1 HFLRFRMASFFR
13 TFSSR
18 FRKPRGNIDLERE
31 RSASAQRVPRIDPKK
46 QVCCKV
52 LLLDGT
58 DLNVVVSKRSL
69 AEEVYDQVMYSLDIE
84 EREYFG
90 LQFTDHYHVH
100 HWLDPLK
107 RLTKQ
112 IPIGPPFTLRL
123 RVKFFTSEPKNLKEE
138 ITRYQFFL
146 HLKQDVATG
155 RLGCARKT
163 AVDLAAFA
171 LQSELGDFNPEMHTP
186 LFVSEFRFHPEQDE
200 TMEEEIVDRYS
211 QCKGQSPAQAEMN
224 YLQSA
229 KWLEMYGV
237 DMHVVEGKDGNH
249 YSLGLTPQ
257 GMLVFDGSQ
266 KIGLFFWEKI
276 QRLDF
281 RSKKLTLVVEEEAD
295 QACGEVQLHTFVFSL
310 VSAKACKHL
319 WKCAVEQHSFFR
331 LKVRSAPRQ
340 SRSQLFRLGSTFRYR
355 GRTEYETVN
364 KEGQRPRKSGS
375 AFERRPSQRYGARE
389 SHLRKRDQRRAD
401 VRQQIVAS
409 LHAPPERRETALPEV
424 AKTAAAERLERLIS
438 SSPPSVSS
446 SSPPVP
452 PPTLLP
458 SHPPQS
464 RMPVPTRLNIAN
476 PPIVNLPSEPRRI
489 DSPSHVTTIP
499 VGTMYSRIPTVSSPP
514 SEKTIRM
521 TVHTKPISPL
531 HTDPS
536 RLSQSR
542 IPKYNTQSVLVSHL
556 LSSLLLSE
564 FSLPIGLVSLAGF
577 SSVPLI
583 FPSSLP
589 LLGERVQ
596 SPQRMEIRPLP
607 LLQLLLP
614 SHQLLLLTLRSY
626 SSLVFLLLQPRSP
639 KWRKGRYLPVGF
651 LKRMQ
656 GIAHSRLL
664 HLDRRATRE

>member
-1 HFLRFRMASFFR
+1 M
-13 TFSSR
+13 
-18 FRKPRGNIDLERE
+18 DLERE

-58 DLNVVVSKRSL
+58 DLNVVVSKRAL
-69 AEEVYDQVMYSLDIE
+69 AEEVYDQVLYSLDIE

-112 IPIGPPFTLRL
+112 VPIGPPFTFRL
-123 RVKFFTSEPKNLKEE
+123 RVKFFTSEPNNLREE

-146 HLKQDVATG
+146 HLKTDIAMG
-155 RLGCARKT
+155 KLKCARKT
-163 AVDLAAFA
+163 AIDLAAFA
-171 LQSELGDFNPEMHTP
+171 LQSELGDFNPEVHTP

-200 TMEEEIVDRYS
+200 AMEEEIVERYS
-211 QCKGQSPAQAEMN
+211 QCKGQTPAQAEMN
-224 YLQSA
+224 YLQGA

-281 RSKKLTLVVEEEAD
+281 RAKKLTLVVEEEAD

-331 LKVRSAPRQ
+331 LKIRSAPRQ

-364 KEGQRPRKSGS
+364 KEGQRPRRSAS
-375 AFERRPSQRYGARE
+375 AFERRPSQRYGARQ
-389 SHLRKRDQRRAD
+389 SHLTKRDARRAE

-409 LHAPPERRETALPEV
+409 LHAPPMERNEGVMHTDS
-424 AKTAAAERLERLIS
+424 AKMAAAERLERLIS
-438 SSPPSVSS
+438 SSPPSSS
-446 SSPPVP
+446 STTVP
-452 PPTLLP
+452 PPPPSVLP
-458 SHPPQS
+458 SIPSVPPQS
-464 RMPVPTRLNIAN
+464 RMPVPTRLNMA
-476 PPIVNLPSEPRRI
+476 PPPMVNLTNEPRRI

-499 VGTMYSRIPTVSSPP
+499 VGTISASRIPTVTSPP

-521 TVHTKPISPL
+521 TVQTKPVSPMY
-531 HTDPS
+531 TDPS

-542 IPKYNTQSVLVSHL
+542 IPKYTNQSVLSTSTEGESTVS
-556 LSSLLLSE
+556 SE
-564 FSLPIGLVSLAGF
+564 EGETVSP
-577 SSVPLI
+577 SP
-583 FPSSLP
+583 PSSPSITTAASTNPPKLFKSRIP
-589 LLGERVQ
+589 PPSASVSATKVDESTLSASRIPKANTRNCAMSTSSFGATNDQRVTT
-596 SPQRMEIRPLP
+596 
-607 LLQLLLP
+607 QL
-614 SHQLLLLTLRSY
+614 
-626 SSLVFLLLQPRSP
+626 
-639 KWRKGRYLPVGF
+639 
-651 LKRMQ
+651 
-656 GIAHSRLL
+656 
-664 HLDRRATRE
+664 